1 MEIFAAVLIGLLAL
15 GVVLIFLEVFVIPG
29 TTFFGIA
36 GGVLLVAG
44 IFGTYKY
51 YGDNWGHISIVATVA
66 IFLVLFIFGKK
77 LLSKDKVT
85 LSEVLDGKVNE
96 LEFEFSVGDKGKSI
110 TEIRPSGKAKFNEYK
125 VEVFSNG
132 AYIEK
137 GVELEITKISGN
149 KIIVKPLN

>member
-1 MEIFAAVLIGLLAL
+1 MDIFAAILIGLLVM
-15 GVVLIFLEVFVIPG
+15 GIVLIFLEIFVIPG

-44 IFGTYKY
+44 IFGTYKHF
-51 YGDNWGHISIVATVA
+51 GENWGHVSIMGSVGVFF
-66 IFLVLFIFGKK
+66 ILFFMGKR

-85 LSEVLDGKVNE
+85 LKEAVDAKVNL
-96 LEFEFSVGDKGKSI
+96 LEYEFNIGDKGIATS
-110 TEIRPSGKAKFNEYK
+110 EIRPSGKAKINEHK

-132 AYIEK
+132 AYIPK
-137 GVELEITKISGN
+137 DTAIQVVKIDGN

>member
-1 MEIFAAVLIGLLAL
+1 MEVFVAILVGLLVL
-15 GVVLIFLEVFVIPG
+15 GVVLIFLEIFVIPG

-51 YGDNWGHISIVATVA
+51 YGDNWGHISIVASVGV
-66 IFLVLFIFGKK
+66 FFVLFVLGRK

-85 LSEVLDGKVNE
+85 LSEAIDGKVNE

-110 TEIRPSGKAKFNEYK
+110 TEIRPSGKAHFNEHK

-137 GVELEITKISGN
+137 GVELEIVKISGN